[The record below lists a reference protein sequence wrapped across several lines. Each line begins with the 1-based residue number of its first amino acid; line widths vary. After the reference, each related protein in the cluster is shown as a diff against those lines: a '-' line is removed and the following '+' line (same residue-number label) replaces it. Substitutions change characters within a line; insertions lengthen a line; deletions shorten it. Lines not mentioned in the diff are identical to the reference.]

1 MGSVFGRMLKITS
14 FGESHGH
21 SVGVVIDGVP
31 PGIHLHQAIIQRD
44 LDRRRPGS
52 SRFVS
57 QRQEPDCVEILSG
70 VREEKTLGSPIALVV
85 RNKDVRSSDYTSLSE
100 VFRPGHADY
109 SYFMKYGLHPQPG
122 GGRAS
127 GRETLARV
135 AAGSVAKAILEPLGI
150 DIAAYTIRIGPV
162 NAVNRDVTFAESHP
176 LRCCDPEVADL
187 MESQVKAA
195 QAEGD
200 SIGGIVEII
209 VTGTPAGLGDPVFEK
224 LDALLGGA
232 LLSIGGVK
240 GVEVGAGFEVAGL
253 RGSRNN
259 DPITCQGFVSNYAGG
274 ILGGISTG
282 QTIVLRIAVKPTPS
296 ISLEQNTVDLEMKD
310 RKISIKGRH
319 DPCICPRIVPVAEAM
334 TALVIADAWL
344 IQNSLTGVRHE
355 NSSD

>member
-1 MGSVFGRMLKITS
+1 MGSFFGRMLKIAS

-31 PGIHLHQAIIQRD
+31 SGIPLDQAMIQRD

-57 QRQEPDCVEILSG
+57 QRKESDHVEILSG
-70 VREEKTLGSPIALVV
+70 VREGKTLGSPIALVV
-85 RNKDVRSSDYTSLSE
+85 RNRDVRSSDYASLSE

-109 SYFMKYGLHPQPG
+109 SYFMKFGLLPQPG
-122 GGRAS
+122 GGRGS

-135 AAGSVAKAILEPLGI
+135 AAGAVAKAVLSPLGVQV
-150 DIAAYTIRIGPV
+150 AACTIRIG
-162 NAVNRDVTFAESHP
+162 AVTASGRDFKFAEDHP
-176 LRCCDPEVADL
+176 LKCPDPEVAGL
-187 MESQVKAA
+187 MEAQVKAA

-200 SIGGIVEII
+200 SIGGIVEIV
-209 VTGTPAGLGDPVFEK
+209 VTGVPAGLGDPVFDK

-240 GVEVGAGFEVAGL
+240 GVEIGAGFEVAGR

-259 DPITCQGFVSNYAGG
+259 DPITSQGFVSNNAGG

-282 QTIVLRIAVKPTPS
+282 QPVVLRIAVKPTPS
-296 ISLEQNTVDLEMKD
+296 ISLEQDTVDLEMKD
-310 RKISIKGRH
+310 RKITIKGRH

-344 IQNSLTGVRHE
+344 IQSSLTGVRHE